1 MEWPLG
7 LCGVYDVGRHYEYE
21 DSRGVALL
29 STMGRAMGGR
39 EKFPQCSPV
48 RVVRGNRGAV
58 GGEYAYDVEDPQA
71 RSIRWSPYYRVG
83 EVNAVP

>member
-39 EKFPQCSPV
+39 EKFPQC
-48 RVVRGNRGAV
+48 
-58 GGEYAYDVEDPQA
+58 
-71 RSIRWSPYYRVG
+71 
-83 EVNAVP
+83 